1 MYGTVA
7 RMQVKP
13 GMLERLTRMAQD
25 QASEIKGMVF
35 GYTYQT
41 DSDPNVCYLAVGF
54 ESKDAYVANA
64 ESPEQNQRY
73 LTIREFLAADPEW
86 HDGQI
91 IETAKPM
98 G

>member
-13 GMLERLTRMAQD
+13 GMLEQRTRAAED
-25 QASEIKGMVF
+25 QAREIRGMVF
-35 GYTYQT
+35 EYTFQM
-41 DSDPNVCYLAVGF
+41 DDDPNVCYLAVGF

-64 ESPEQNQRY
+64 ESPEQNARY
-73 LTIREFLAADPEW
+73 QQYRQYLSTEPEW

-91 IETAKPM
+91 IQTMKPM

>member
-13 GMLERLTRMAQD
+13 GMLEQLTRAAED
-25 QASEIKGMVF
+25 QAREIRGMIF
-35 GYTYQT
+35 EYTFQM
-41 DSDPNVCYLAVGF
+41 DDDPNVCYLAVGF

-64 ESPEQNQRY
+64 ESPEQNARY
-73 LTIREFLAADPEW
+73 QQYRQYLSTEPEW

-91 IETAKPM
+91 IQTMKPM